1 MMKKK
6 KILFAIGTNS
16 PLAKDRVIWMKARI
30 FGLFGDDIRFT
41 FLVETDPIGIV
52 SPKFTNCVGIAFT
65 TLPLERIKKT
75 FKEIEKECDDTA
87 DKRKNNLIEMD
98 IDILE
103 YDGKRYHEK
112 DWSRQYIIDMVE
124 EAEILKEEII

>member
-1 MMKKK
+1 MEKK

-16 PLAKDRVIWMKARI
+16 PLACDRVIWMKARV
-30 FGLFGDDIRFT
+30 FGLFGDDVRFT

-65 TLPLERIKKT
+65 TLPLEEIKAI
-75 FKEIEKECDDTA
+75 FKEIEKECEDTKE
-87 DKRKNNLIEMD
+87 KRRNNLIEMD

-103 YDGKRYHEK
+103 YDGVRYHEK
-112 DWSRQYIIDMVE
+112 DWCRPYIIDMVE
-124 EAEILKEEII
+124 EAEILKNEMI

>member
-1 MMKKK
+1 MEKK

-16 PLAKDRVIWMKARI
+16 PLASDRVIWMKARV

-41 FLVETDPIGIV
+41 FLVETGPIGIV

-65 TLPLERIKKT
+65 TLPLEEIKAI
-75 FKEIEKECDDTA
+75 FKEIEKECEDTKE
-87 DKRKNNLIEMD
+87 KRRNNLIEMD

-103 YDGKRYHEK
+103 YDGVRYHEK
-112 DWSRQYIIDMVE
+112 DWSRPYIIDMVE
-124 EAEILKEEII
+124 EAEILKNEMI

>member
-1 MMKKK
+1 MEKK

-16 PLAKDRVIWMKARI
+16 PLASDRVIWMKARI
-30 FGLFGDDIRFT
+30 FGLFGDDVRFT

-65 TLPLERIKKT
+65 TLPLEEIKAI
-75 FKEIEKECDDTA
+75 FKEIEKECEDTKE
-87 DKRKNNLIEMD
+87 KRRNNLIEMD

-103 YDGKRYHEK
+103 YDGVRYHEK
-112 DWSRQYIIDMVE
+112 DWSRPYIIDMVE
-124 EAEILKEEII
+124 EAEILKNEMI

>member
-1 MMKKK
+1 MEKK

-16 PLAKDRVIWMKARI
+16 PLASDRVIWMKARV
-30 FGLFGDDIRFT
+30 FGLFGDDVRFT

-65 TLPLERIKKT
+65 TLPLEEIKAI
-75 FKEIEKECDDTA
+75 FKEIEKECEDTKE
-87 DKRKNNLIEMD
+87 KRWNNLIEMD

-103 YDGKRYHEK
+103 YDGVRYHEK
-112 DWSRQYIIDMVE
+112 DWSRPYIIDMVE
-124 EAEILKEEII
+124 EAEILKNEII

>member
-1 MMKKK
+1 MEKK

-16 PLAKDRVIWMKARI
+16 PLASDRVIWMKARV
-30 FGLFGDDIRFT
+30 FGLFGDDVRFT

-65 TLPLERIKKT
+65 TLPLEEIKAI
-75 FKEIEKECDDTA
+75 FKEIEKECEDTKE
-87 DKRKNNLIEMD
+87 KRQNNLIEMD

-103 YDGKRYHEK
+103 YDGVRYHEK
-112 DWSRQYIIDMVE
+112 DWSRPYIIDMVE
-124 EAEILKEEII
+124 EAEILKNEMI

>member
-1 MMKKK
+1 MEKK

-16 PLAKDRVIWMKARI
+16 PLASDRVIWMKARV
-30 FGLFGDDIRFT
+30 FGLFGDDVRFT

-65 TLPLERIKKT
+65 TLPLEEIKT
-75 FKEIEKECDDTA
+75 IFKEIEKECEDTKE
-87 DKRKNNLIEMD
+87 KRRNNLIEMD

-103 YDGKRYHEK
+103 YDGVRYHEK
-112 DWSRQYIIDMVE
+112 DWSRPYIIDMVE
-124 EAEILKEEII
+124 EAEILKNEMI

>member
-1 MMKKK
+1 MEKK

-16 PLAKDRVIWMKARI
+16 PLASDRVIWMKARV
-30 FGLFGDDIRFT
+30 FGLFGDDVRFT

-65 TLPLERIKKT
+65 TLPLEEIKAI
-75 FKEIEKECDDTA
+75 FKEIEKECEDTKE
-87 DKRKNNLIEMD
+87 KRWNNLIEMD

-103 YDGKRYHEK
+103 YDGVRYHEK
-112 DWSRQYIIDMVE
+112 DWSRPYIIDMVE
-124 EAEILKEEII
+124 EAEILKNEMI

>member
-75 FKEIEKECDDTA
+75 
-87 DKRKNNLIEMD
+87 
-98 IDILE
+98 
-103 YDGKRYHEK
+103 
-112 DWSRQYIIDMVE
+112 S
-124 EAEILKEEII
+124 

>member
-1 MMKKK
+1 MEKK

-16 PLAKDRVIWMKARI
+16 PLACDRVIWMKARV
-30 FGLFGDDIRFT
+30 FELFGDDVRFT

-65 TLPLERIKKT
+65 TLPLEEIKAI
-75 FKEIEKECDDTA
+75 FKEIEKECEDTKE
-87 DKRKNNLIEMD
+87 KRRNNLIEMD

-103 YDGKRYHEK
+103 YDGVRYHEK
-112 DWSRQYIIDMVE
+112 DWSRPYIIDMVE
-124 EAEILKEEII
+124 EAEILKNEMI

>member
-1 MMKKK
+1 MEKK

-16 PLAKDRVIWMKARI
+16 PLASDRVIWMKARV
-30 FGLFGDDIRFT
+30 FGLFGDDVRFT

-65 TLPLERIKKT
+65 TLPLEEIKAI
-75 FKEIEKECDDTA
+75 FKEIEKECEDTKE
-87 DKRKNNLIEMD
+87 KRRNNLIEMD

-103 YDGKRYHEK
+103 YDGVRYHEK
-112 DWSRQYIIDMVE
+112 DWSRPYIIDMVE
-124 EAEILKEEII
+124 EAEILKNEMI

>member
-1 MMKKK
+1 MEKK

-16 PLAKDRVIWMKARI
+16 PLASDRVIWMKARV
-30 FGLFGDDIRFT
+30 FGLFGDDVRFT

-65 TLPLERIKKT
+65 TLPLEEIKAI
-75 FKEIEKECDDTA
+75 FKEIEKECEDTKE
-87 DKRKNNLIEMD
+87 KRRNNLIEMD

-103 YDGKRYHEK
+103 YDGVRYHEK
-112 DWSRQYIIDMVE
+112 DWSRPYIIDMVE
-124 EAEILKEEII
+124 DAEILKNEII

>member
-52 SPKFTNCVGIAFT
+52 SPKVTNCGGIAFT

-87 DKRKNNLIEMD
+87 EKRKNNLIEMD

>member
-1 MMKKK
+1 MEKK

-16 PLAKDRVIWMKARI
+16 PLASDRVIWMKARV
-30 FGLFGDDIRFT
+30 FGLFGDDVRFT

-65 TLPLERIKKT
+65 TMPLEEIKAI
-75 FKEIEKECDDTA
+75 FKEIEKECEDTKE
-87 DKRKNNLIEMD
+87 KRRNNLIEMD

-103 YDGKRYHEK
+103 YDGVRYHEK
-112 DWSRQYIIDMVE
+112 DWSRPYIIDMVE
-124 EAEILKEEII
+124 EAEILKNEMI

>member
-1 MMKKK
+1 MEKK

-16 PLAKDRVIWMKARI
+16 PLASDRVIWMKARV
-30 FGLFGDDIRFT
+30 FGLFGDDVRFT

-65 TLPLERIKKT
+65 TLPLEEIKAI
-75 FKEIEKECDDTA
+75 FKEIEKECEDTKE
-87 DKRKNNLIEMD
+87 KRRNNLIEMD

-103 YDGKRYHEK
+103 YDGVRYHEK
-112 DWSRQYIIDMVE
+112 DWSRPYIIDMVE
-124 EAEILKEEII
+124 EVEILKNEMI

>member
-1 MMKKK
+1 MEKK

-16 PLAKDRVIWMKARI
+16 PLASDRVIWMKARV
-30 FGLFGDDIRFT
+30 FELFGDDVRFT

-65 TLPLERIKKT
+65 TLPLEKIKAI
-75 FKEIEKECDDTA
+75 FKEIEKECEDTKE
-87 DKRKNNLIEMD
+87 KRRNNLIEMD

-103 YDGKRYHEK
+103 YDGVRYHEK
-112 DWSRQYIIDMVE
+112 DWSRPYIIDMVE
-124 EAEILKEEII
+124 EAEILKNEMI

>member
-1 MMKKK
+1 MEKK

-16 PLAKDRVIWMKARI
+16 PLASDRVIWMKARV
-30 FGLFGDDIRFT
+30 FGLFGDDVRFT

-65 TLPLERIKKT
+65 TLPLEEIKAI
-75 FKEIEKECDDTA
+75 FKEIEKECEDTKE
-87 DKRKNNLIEMD
+87 KRRNNLIEMD

-103 YDGKRYHEK
+103 YDGVRYHEK
-112 DWSRQYIIDMVE
+112 DWSRPYIIDMVE
-124 EAEILKEEII
+124 EAEILKNEII